1 MELVKTNVTFTKPTI
16 NYDLGEIKTE
26 IERLNSLYGNLI
38 IKEDDI
44 PNMKKEIAQINKI
57 KKAISTKRIDTV
69 KEITEPIKTFESE
82 LKGFEK
88 TLTEMYSKISEQVK
102 TFENEQKQARKEE
115 IMQWDEF
122 KVFMVF
128 EERWLNKSTSDN
140 SIKADIQ
147 NQQMA
152 YDNNVKLIESTCNLA
167 KLESGKYIQM
177 LNNKAEINEI
187 ITLMQNDKDL
197 LETYD
202 KIEEETKTIEIEK
215 TFTTEVLT
223 ISCGVNQMKELKEY
237 MTKNGIE
244 FYN

>member
-1 MELVKTNVTFTKPTI
+1 
-16 NYDLGEIKTE
+16 
-26 IERLNSLYGNLI
+26 LYVN
-38 IKEDDI
+38 
-44 PNMKKEIAQINKI
+44 
-57 KKAISTKRIDTV
+57 
-69 KEITEPIKTFESE
+69 
-82 LKGFEK
+82 
-88 TLTEMYSKISEQVK
+88 ISEQVK
-102 TFENEQKQARKEE
+102 TFENEQKQARKQE
-115 IMQWDEF
+115 IEKWDEF

-147 NQQMA
+147 NQQIN

-167 KLESGKYIQM
+167 KLESSKYIQM

-187 ITLMQNDKDL
+187 ITLMQNDKNL